1 MLRNEWYCIPVTNLL
16 FCTWIVFVL
25 IVFSAAQSDHIPKE
39 RLSFLEQRG
48 CPIKAIASGGSAL
61 VVKNVS
67 DKQIASF
74 VLACL
79 VRSGKTYN
87 AVDTYDSS
95 DGTIEPGGFTHEGG
109 MDATPLNMCRSMTGL
124 LSVGSVKFSDG
135 SSWESPFMKK
145 FHDEVKTKK

>member
-1 MLRNEWYCIPVTNLL
+1 MLGNEHKCIRVIRLL
-16 FCTWIVFVL
+16 FIRAAIVFAL
-25 IVFSAAQSDHIPKE
+25 MVFGVAQSDHTQKE
-39 RLSFLEQRG
+39 RPSFLEQRG
-48 CPIKAIASGGSAL
+48 CPIKAIASRGSAL

-79 VRSGKTYN
+79 IRSGKTYN

-109 MDATPLNMCRSMTGL
+109 MDATPLNMCRSMSGL
-124 LSVGSVKFSDG
+124 LAVGRVKFADG
-135 SSWESPFMKK
+135 SSWESAFMKNAAK
-145 FHDEVKTKK
+145 SK